1 MATMKPTMTTA
12 EAAETMNVHHK
23 TVEDLIHAGVL
34 PAGKLGRAWVLK
46 TSDVLKY
53 VDQEIQRQTADRLRG
68 LPRRRVGRDG
78 LARGAI

>member
-46 TSDVLKY
+46 TSDVLKH
-53 VDQEIQRQTADRLRG
+53 VDQEIQRQTADRLRKMA
-68 LPRRRVGRDG
+68 RDPSA
-78 LARGAI
+78 ARAA